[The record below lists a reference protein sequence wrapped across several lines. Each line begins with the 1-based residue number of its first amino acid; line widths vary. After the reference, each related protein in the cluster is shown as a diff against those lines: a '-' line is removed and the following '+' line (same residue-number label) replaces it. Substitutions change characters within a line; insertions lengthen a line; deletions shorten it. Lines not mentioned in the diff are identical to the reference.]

1 VGEQMKTI
9 GFAAAVCLV
18 CSLLLSVVYSTLREE
33 QEANKANEI
42 KVKVLSVLGL
52 EVVDQKGRQI
62 KTNEE
67 IVEMFTSQIEGMV
80 LDGNGKMVEDVSM
93 GTLTSADINERDK
106 ETGLKKYYPLYVYND
121 SATGKKK
128 YAIHMSGMGLW
139 SVVKAY
145 MAMNSDLETISG
157 MVFYDHAET
166 PGLGGEIE
174 KEFFQSQFEGKKMY
188 REGELQEF
196 DIIKPGL
203 ETDDFCI
210 SGITA
215 ATMTCKGVK
224 AFINKD
230 FKVYSKYFA
239 TIRN

>member
-1 VGEQMKTI
+1 MGEQIKTI
-9 GFAAAVCLV
+9 GFATAVCLV
-18 CSLLLSVVYSTLREE
+18 CSLLLSVVYSSLREE
-33 QEANKANEI
+33 QEANKANEV

-52 EVVDQKGRQI
+52 EVLDEKGRQI

-80 LDGNGKMVEDVSM
+80 LDSNGKMVEGVSV
-93 GTLTSADINERDK
+93 GDLTAEDINLRLKTGQK
-106 ETGLKKYYPLYVYND
+106 EYYPLYIYKD
-121 SATGKKK
+121 KTTGNKK

-174 KEFFQSQFEGKKMY
+174 KDFFQNQFEGKRM
-188 REGELQEF
+188 REKGKLKEF
-196 DIIKPGL
+196 NIIKPGL

-210 SGITA
+210 SGISA
-215 ATMTCKGVK
+215 ATMTCNGVK

-230 FKVYSKYFA
+230 FKVYNMYFD